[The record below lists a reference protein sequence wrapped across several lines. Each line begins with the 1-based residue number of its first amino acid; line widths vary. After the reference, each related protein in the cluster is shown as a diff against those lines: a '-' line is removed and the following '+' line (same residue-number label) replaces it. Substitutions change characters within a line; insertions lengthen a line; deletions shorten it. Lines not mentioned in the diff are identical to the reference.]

1 MQSKQQFLRRF
12 YKIFSYFYMKNFWNN
27 IGNTVPLQLF
37 LVENIEF
44 FVIIMTC
51 KDKRD
56 EQRVL
61 LKNGDNSKG

>member
-1 MQSKQQFLRRF
+1 MQ
-12 YKIFSYFYMKNFWNN
+12 NFWNN
-27 IGNTVPLQLF
+27 IGNTVPSQLF

-44 FVIIMTC
+44 FVIIVIC